1 MRTKLLAVLA
11 GSAIA
16 LSASS
21 PAIAASYDGN
31 DFMFGLGTEWDLS
44 SNFNL
49 EDVEVGTSARG
60 FEQPSLDGIYTDIW
74 DGALDMN
81 VASIAAG
88 IDGDYNC
95 TGSDSDIDI
104 VVDDDDLVIT
114 CLENWGELTT
124 PDLEVNGEIRIYG
137 PDGDL
142 VRYTLEIH
150 NASSSDITDFV
161 VSTNTNWGSDGDI
174 WAYQN
179 YDASVLAVP
188 APDASGNADK
198 LESVASNWLVNY
210 SDEDAPGSVA
220 WGNDEGSVDVVLVAT
235 DDDDVDTQTDTFTV
249 GAGETVYLVY
259 FLGWDPANL
268 IELAY
273 EGDGDGEYV
282 TAGDEDLASA
292 AVAEAAVE
300 FNSFSGRLT
309 RGLPAGA
316 NVLNWTPATEAEGL
330 ATTGADNVSIWAGL
344 GLLVAGVAGRAIRRR
359 VRA

>member
-21 PAIAASYDGN
+21 PAVAATWDGN
-31 DFMFGLGTEWDLS
+31 DFGFGLGVRWELGSD
-44 SNFNL
+44 F
-49 EDVEVGTSARG
+49 EMDDVYLGSTVLG
-60 FEQPSLDGIYTDIW
+60 FSQPYGSGVYTDIW

-88 IDGDYNC
+88 IDSDYDC
-95 TGSDSDIDI
+95 TGTASDIDI
-104 VVDDDDLVIT
+104 STVDGDVVISCQADWDEPTNADVNIR
-114 CLENWGELTT
+114 GEM
-124 PDLEVNGEIRIYG
+124 RIYG

-142 VRYTLEIH
+142 VRHTLAIE
-150 NASSSDITDFV
+150 NTSTSDITDFV

-273 EGDGDGEYV
+273 MGDGDGEYV